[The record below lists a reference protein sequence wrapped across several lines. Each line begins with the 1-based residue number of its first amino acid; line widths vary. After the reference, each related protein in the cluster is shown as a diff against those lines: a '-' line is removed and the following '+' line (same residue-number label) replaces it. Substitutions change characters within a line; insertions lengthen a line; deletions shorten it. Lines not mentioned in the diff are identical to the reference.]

1 MSMIENLKV
10 FLESSSIH
18 GLVYWSTTRRFSRI
32 FWILVVVLGF
42 SAASYMIYLSFQEWS
57 DNPVK
62 TTIET
67 LPISKVKL
75 PKISVCPSRDT
86 YTNLNFD
93 LVKLGNTHELQD
105 DKENVFLNS
114 FWKEFQNLDFLQHLE
129 KLENSFKEENQFTNW
144 YTGKR

>member
-1 MSMIENLKV
+1 MSIIENLKV

-18 GLVYWSTTRRFSRI
+18 GLVYWSTTRRLSRI
-32 FWILVVVLGF
+32 FWIFVVVIGF
-42 SAASYMIYLSFQEWS
+42 SLACYMIHLSFQEWS

-67 LPISKVKL
+67 LPISIVKL
-75 PKISVCPSRDT
+75 PKISVCPPWDT

-93 LVKLGNTHELQD
+93 MIKLGNSYGLPD
-105 DKENVFLNS
+105 DWDHFLSS
-114 FWKEFQNLDFLQHLE
+114 FWKEFQNLDFLQHKQ
-129 KLENSFKEENQFTNW
+129 KLKNSFEEENQYRNW

>member
-18 GLVYWSTTRRFSRI
+18 GLVYWSTTRGLSRI
-32 FWILVVVLGF
+32 FWILVVVMGF
-42 SAASYMIYLSFQEWS
+42 SLASYMIHLSFQEWS

-75 PKISVCPSRDT
+75 PKISVCPPRDK

-129 KLENSFKEENQFTNW
+129 KLENSFKEENQYRNW